1 MFGIF
6 MIQKQDDPIKKV
18 YDECINAL
26 SEQKLQNQQKCPKEY
41 NDILCT
47 KVPQIRRNCFQP
59 PLDFQS
65 FYR

>member
-26 SEQKLQNQQKCPKEY
+26 SGQKL
-41 NDILCT
+41 
-47 KVPQIRRNCFQP
+47 
-59 PLDFQS
+59 
-65 FYR
+65 